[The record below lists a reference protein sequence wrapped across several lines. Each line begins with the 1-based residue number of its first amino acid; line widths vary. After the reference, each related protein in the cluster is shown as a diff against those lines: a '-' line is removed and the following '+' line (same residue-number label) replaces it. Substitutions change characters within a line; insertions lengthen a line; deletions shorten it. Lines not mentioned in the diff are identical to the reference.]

1 MAGVL
6 DSAVQL
12 YLDDLLEEDI
22 FFMLVKEC
30 EETAPVL
37 PYWKYDSFSLEN
49 MLEDEC
55 LSEFRVSKLD
65 IPRLLRVLRIPRE
78 IVCEN
83 GTKVSGLEGLCIL
96 LKRFAYPCRY
106 SDLIPRFARS
116 KPELCLICKEVMRF
130 IAGTHSHLL
139 ASFDQDWLQPNRLQE
154 YADAVYQK
162 SNALPNCWGFIDGTV
177 RAICRPEKNQ
187 RTVYNGHKRFHALK
201 YQSVVAANGLIANLY
216 GSIGKFF
223 F

>member
-1 MAGVL
+1 
-6 DSAVQL
+6 
-12 YLDDLLEEDI
+12 
-22 FFMLVKEC
+22 MLVKNAKKQPLYFL
-30 EETAPVL
+30 TGNI
-37 PYWKYDSFSLEN
+37 YDPFSLEN
-49 MLEDEC
+49 MLQDEC
-55 LSEFRVSKLD
+55 LSEYRVSKLD

-116 KPELCLICKEVMRF
+116 KPELCLICKQVMRF
-130 IAGTHSHLL
+130 IAGTHS
-139 ASFDQDWLQPNRLQE
+139 QPNILQE
-154 YADAVYQK
+154 YTDAVYQN
-162 SNALPNCWGFIDGTV
+162 SNTLPNCWGFIDGTV
-177 RAICRPEKNQ
+177 GAICRPEKNQ
-187 RTVYNGHKRFHALK
+187 RTVYNGQKRFHALK

-216 GSIGKFF
+216 GPIGKFF

>member
-12 YLDDLLEEDI
+12 YLGDLIEYI

-30 EETAPVL
+30 EETAPVF
-37 PYWKYDSFSLEN
+37 PYWKYDPFSLEN

-96 LKRFAYPCRY
+96 LKRFTYPCRY

-116 KPELCLICKEVMRF
+116 KPETLPHLQRSNEVHSCYSLSPPSIVRPRLAAAEQTTRIC
-130 IAGTHSHLL
+130 
-139 ASFDQDWLQPNRLQE
+139 
-154 YADAVYQK
+154 
-162 SNALPNCWGFIDGTV
+162 
-177 RAICRPEKNQ
+177 
-187 RTVYNGHKRFHALK
+187 
-201 YQSVVAANGLIANLY
+201 
-216 GSIGKFF
+216 
-223 F
+223 